1 MTASFAD
8 TFFFL
13 ALLDRT
19 DQHHQKVAAWVSA
32 ESSGRITT
40 TRWVLAETANALAA
54 SKYRVAVAE
63 FLAQVE
69 SDPWLTIVEPSDVL
83 YHRGL
88 ELYSRCSDKAW
99 SLTDCISFVVMEEQA
114 VLNGLTGDH
123 HFAQAGF
130 LPLFASGDAT

>member
-54 SKYRVAVAE
+54 SKYRVTVAE

-69 SDPWLTIVEPSDVL
+69 SDPWLTIVEPQQRLLGRLLD
-83 YHRGL
+83 
-88 ELYSRCSDKAW
+88 
-99 SLTDCISFVVMEEQA
+99 T
-114 VLNGLTGDH
+114 T
-123 HFAQAGF
+123 
-130 LPLFASGDAT
+130 P